1 MRNVTCLA
9 TTLLVAASALA
20 GGAAA
25 DPAPAA
31 PDFWGNTPSRGVYRS
46 QELAASSAE
55 RPIDPGD
62 VIEFRFG
69 SARLDDVDRMQLQAA
84 ARWLRA
90 HPEYRLVVEAH
101 TDSLGADT
109 YNLGL
114 ASQRARSVR
123 DELQRHGIERGRVVA
138 TVFGE
143 SRPIA
148 ADPTAASNRV
158 VVMYA
163 TKLSPTEIARRSLPP
178 STAVI
183 GV

>member
-1 MRNVTCLA
+1 MRNVTFLA
-9 TTLLVAASALA
+9 TTLVAAACALV
-20 GGAAA
+20 GSAAA

-31 PDFWGNTPSRGVYRS
+31 PDFWGNTPSRGVYNS
-46 QELAASSAE
+46 QELAASSAQ
-55 RPIDPGD
+55 RPIEPGD

-69 SARLDDVDRMQLQAA
+69 SSALDDADRTQLQAA
-84 ARWLRA
+84 AQWLRA

-101 TDSLGADT
+101 TDAVGADT

-114 ASQRARSVR
+114 ASRRAQAVREELERRGIARS
-123 DELQRHGIERGRVVA
+123 RVLA
-138 TVFGE
+138 TVYGE
-143 SRPIA
+143 SKPVSAI
-148 ADPTAASNRV
+148 PTAGANRV